1 MTVVIF
7 ILGIVLFLL
16 LIITHEMGHF
26 LVAKRNGVKAE
37 EFGIFF
43 PPKLWGKKMK
53 GGWDFT
59 INALPLG
66 GFVKLKGE
74 HDSDTEKGTF
84 GAASDWSKAKIML
97 AGVAVNLATAL
108 VLFTVLALFGMP
120 KLVDNQFTVESDT
133 KISRHEVLVGFVEDK
148 TPAAKTDLQQND
160 KLLSFA
166 SADKTVTINGQKLSE
181 VTKQFAGQKVTIR

>member
-1 MTVVIF
+1 MAIVVF
-7 ILGIVLFLL
+7 VLGIILFLL

-74 HDSDTEKGTF
+74 HDSDTEKG
-84 GAASDWSKAKIML
+84 
-97 AGVAVNLATAL
+97 
-108 VLFTVLALFGMP
+108 
-120 KLVDNQFTVESDT
+120 
-133 KISRHEVLVGFVEDK
+133 
-148 TPAAKTDLQQND
+148 
-160 KLLSFA
+160 SF
-166 SADKTVTINGQKLSE
+166 
-181 VTKQFAGQKVTIR
+181 